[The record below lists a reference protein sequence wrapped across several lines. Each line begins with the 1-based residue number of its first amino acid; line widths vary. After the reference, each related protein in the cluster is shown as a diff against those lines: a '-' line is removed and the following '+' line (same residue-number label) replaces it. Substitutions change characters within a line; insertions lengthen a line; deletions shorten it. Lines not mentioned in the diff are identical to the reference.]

1 MQKKLIM
8 ALAALGTVSA
18 GYAQRDSVDIGEQA
32 FTFTEAQLGEDEN
45 VTQSVSII
53 SSSTN
58 AYANE
63 VGYRWSPV
71 RFKYRGYNAKYNEMY
86 INGNPAN
93 DVERGDFRYSFVG
106 GLNNQTRNMESALP
120 FEGNNFSMTAL
131 GGSNNYNFRPSAM
144 PVGQKF
150 SLAGANRNYTARA
163 MYSYNSGLNN
173 NGWAW
178 SAALTYRWANRGYV
192 EGMFYNSLSY
202 FLGLEKV
209 FSNRHSLSLVTW
221 GNPTERATQSAS
233 TDEMYWLANN
243 YNYNPNWGYQDGKKR
258 NSRVVNDFAPAALLT
273 WDFKIDDNTKLTT
286 SLLGKYAMYSS
297 TRLNYNNATNPAPD
311 YYSLMPSYFYNVW
324 DKDDSDTNTPSALDS
339 WQAAVDFFRS
349 SKANRQI
356 NWDKLYYSN
365 KMASAQGADAMY
377 YQQAYHDDQLAFSLS
392 SSLHKD
398 FSSSSSLNVGVN
410 LSTNKGMHY
419 QTMEDLMG
427 ATSFHNSNYY
437 VIGTYTETA
446 PEAFYDLNDGSTPKL
461 VKEGDRFGY
470 DYNVFVNRAQAWTGY
485 ELSLDRAKLFVSG
498 RIGGTSLQ
506 REGKMRNG
514 LAANNSYGKSEKAYF
529 LDGGGKAGISIN
541 AGRGNTIYL
550 GGGYEWKAPTAN
562 VAFASPQIN
571 NDFVKD
577 LSTEKILSAE
587 VGYQYQTSW
596 LHANI
601 QGYYSRLQDVTEY
614 SMFYYDNA
622 NSFSYVSLSGINKHY
637 YGVELGLDF
646 KVTSAF
652 SIKTLA
658 TVSEAKYAN
667 NANVRYMLSDDGKYY
682 DDIVVNKNMREGGTP
697 LSAYSIDLSYNTN
710 GWYLDLIGN
719 YYDRIYLYYTPVSRY
734 YSNLPIA
741 KDENGN
747 TIVDEDNKPMRD
759 ISKVPSQ
766 AKGKG
771 GFMLDASIGKS
782 IYIGKHQMSI
792 NLTLT
797 NILNNR
803 KIVTG
808 GMEQNRQSYDDSGEA
823 IRTYNFINN
832 PKKFYVNGINGM
844 LNITY
849 KL

>member
-8 ALAALGTVSA
+8 ALVALGTVSA

-58 AYANE
+58 AYANG

-93 DVERGDFRYSFVG
+93 DVERGGFSYSFVG

-144 PVGQKF
+144 PVGHKF

-437 VIGTYTETA
+437 VIGTYT
-446 PEAFYDLNDGSTPKL
+446 
-461 VKEGDRFGY
+461 
-470 DYNVFVNRAQAWTGY
+470 
-485 ELSLDRAKLFVSG
+485 
-498 RIGGTSLQ
+498 
-506 REGKMRNG
+506 
-514 LAANNSYGKSEKAYF
+514 
-529 LDGGGKAGISIN
+529 
-541 AGRGNTIYL
+541 
-550 GGGYEWKAPTAN
+550 
-562 VAFASPQIN
+562 
-571 NDFVKD
+571 
-577 LSTEKILSAE
+577 
-587 VGYQYQTSW
+587 
-596 LHANI
+596 
-601 QGYYSRLQDVTEY
+601 
-614 SMFYYDNA
+614 
-622 NSFSYVSLSGINKHY
+622 
-637 YGVELGLDF
+637 
-646 KVTSAF
+646 
-652 SIKTLA
+652 
-658 TVSEAKYAN
+658 
-667 NANVRYMLSDDGKYY
+667 
-682 DDIVVNKNMREGGTP
+682 
-697 LSAYSIDLSYNTN
+697 
-710 GWYLDLIGN
+710 
-719 YYDRIYLYYTPVSRY
+719 
-734 YSNLPIA
+734 
-741 KDENGN
+741 
-747 TIVDEDNKPMRD
+747 
-759 ISKVPSQ
+759 
-766 AKGKG
+766 
-771 GFMLDASIGKS
+771 
-782 IYIGKHQMSI
+782 
-792 NLTLT
+792 
-797 NILNNR
+797 
-803 KIVTG
+803 
-808 GMEQNRQSYDDSGEA
+808 
-823 IRTYNFINN
+823 
-832 PKKFYVNGINGM
+832 
-844 LNITY
+844 
-849 KL
+849 

>member
-18 GYAQRDSVDIGEQA
+18 GYAQRDSVNIGEQA

-58 AYANE
+58 AYANG

-93 DVERGDFRYSFVG
+93 DVERGGFSYSFVG

-446 PEAFYDLNDGSTPKL
+446 PEAF
-461 VKEGDRFGY
+461 
-470 DYNVFVNRAQAWTGY
+470 
-485 ELSLDRAKLFVSG
+485 
-498 RIGGTSLQ
+498 
-506 REGKMRNG
+506 
-514 LAANNSYGKSEKAYF
+514 
-529 LDGGGKAGISIN
+529 
-541 AGRGNTIYL
+541 
-550 GGGYEWKAPTAN
+550 
-562 VAFASPQIN
+562 
-571 NDFVKD
+571 
-577 LSTEKILSAE
+577 
-587 VGYQYQTSW
+587 
-596 LHANI
+596 
-601 QGYYSRLQDVTEY
+601 
-614 SMFYYDNA
+614 
-622 NSFSYVSLSGINKHY
+622 
-637 YGVELGLDF
+637 
-646 KVTSAF
+646 
-652 SIKTLA
+652 
-658 TVSEAKYAN
+658 
-667 NANVRYMLSDDGKYY
+667 
-682 DDIVVNKNMREGGTP
+682 
-697 LSAYSIDLSYNTN
+697 
-710 GWYLDLIGN
+710 
-719 YYDRIYLYYTPVSRY
+719 
-734 YSNLPIA
+734 
-741 KDENGN
+741 
-747 TIVDEDNKPMRD
+747 
-759 ISKVPSQ
+759 
-766 AKGKG
+766 
-771 GFMLDASIGKS
+771 
-782 IYIGKHQMSI
+782 
-792 NLTLT
+792 
-797 NILNNR
+797 
-803 KIVTG
+803 
-808 GMEQNRQSYDDSGEA
+808 
-823 IRTYNFINN
+823 
-832 PKKFYVNGINGM
+832 
-844 LNITY
+844 
-849 KL
+849 